1 MKLATFNA
9 DGGERTGVVVGD
21 GIVELTDLAPNM
33 IALIEAWPSLKAKV
47 EARVKEERA
56 HYALKDVQMSSPVPR
71 PQKVMAI
78 GLNYA
83 DHIAESGA
91 QTPEKQIWFAKL
103 GNAINGPNDPIQVPK
118 ASAMIDWEA
127 EMVFVIGKRC
137 RHVPKDKAHEV
148 IFGYACGNDISVR
161 DWQFHTPQWL
171 IGKSFDTH
179 APFGPWITT
188 TDEIGDPHALGIRC
202 IVNGETKQ
210 NSNTKNL
217 VFNCFDQIAYLSQ
230 AMTLEPGDM
239 VFTGTPGGVGQS
251 MKPPQFLKAGDTVRI
266 EIDKIGALEAKM
278 VPEPWVWSFGTRK
291 TRHGSRG

>member
-1 MKLATFNA
+1 MKLVTFMA
-9 DGGERTGVVVGD
+9 DGRERTGIVVD
-21 GIVELTDLAPNM
+21 EGIVELTDLASDM
-33 IALIEAWPSLKAKV
+33 IGLISNWPSLKGQVTRRAGEEK
-47 EARVKEERA
+47 AR
-56 HYALKDVQMSSPVPR
+56 YALKDVHLLAPVPR
-71 PQKVMAI
+71 PQKIMAI

-103 GNAINGPNDPIQVPK
+103 GNAVNGPHDPIQIPK
-118 ASAMIDWEA
+118 ASKLIDWEA

-161 DWQFHTPQWL
+161 DWQFHTAQWL
-171 IGKSFDTH
+171 VGKSFDTH
-179 APFGPWITT
+179 APIGPWIVTA
-188 TDEIGDPHALGIRC
+188 DEIGDPHALGIRC
-202 IVNGETKQ
+202 IVNGQIKQ
-210 NSNTKNL
+210 NSNTRNL

-230 AMTLEPGDM
+230 AMTLNPGDM

-278 VPEPWVWSFGTRK
+278 VPEP
-291 TRHGSRG
+291 

>member
-1 MKLATFNA
+1 MKLATFKVDGIEHIGA
-9 DGGERTGVVVGD
+9 VEDGGL
-21 GIVELTDLAPNM
+21 IDLSDRHLARNM
-33 IALIEAWPSLKAKV
+33 IELIARWPELREKV
-47 EARVKEERA
+47 LRIVAEEKPRF
-56 HYALKDVQMSSPVPR
+56 LLGDVHLCAPVPR

-103 GNAINGPNDPIQVPK
+103 GNAVNGPHDPIQVPK
-118 ASAMIDWEA
+118 ASKAIDWEA
-127 EMVFVIGKRC
+127 ELVFVIGRRC
-137 RHVPKDKAHEV
+137 RHVPKERAQDV

-171 IGKSFDTH
+171 VGKSFDTH
-179 APFGPWITT
+179 APIGPWIVTA
-188 TDEIGDPHALGIRC
+188 DEVGDPHALGIRC
-202 IVNGETKQ
+202 LVNGTVKQ

-251 MKPPQFLKAGDTVRI
+251 MKPPQFLKPGDTVRV
-266 EIDKIGALEAKM
+266 EIDRIGAIEAKM
-278 VPEPWVWSFGTRK
+278 IAEP
-291 TRHGSRG
+291 

>member
-1 MKLATFNA
+1 MKLVTFMA
-9 DGGERTGVVVGD
+9 DGRERTGIVVD
-21 GIVELTDLAPNM
+21 EGIVELTDIAPDM
-33 IALIEAWPSLKAKV
+33 IALITNWPPLKGQITRRAG
-47 EARVKEERA
+47 EEKA
-56 HYALKDVQMSSPVPR
+56 HYALKDVQLLAPVPQ

-103 GNAINGPNDPIQVPK
+103 GNAVNGPYDPIQIPK
-118 ASAMIDWEA
+118 ASNMIDWEA

-137 RHVPKDKAHEV
+137 RHVPKEKAHEV

-161 DWQFHTPQWL
+161 DWQFHTAQWL

-179 APFGPWITT
+179 APIGPWVVTA
-188 TDEIGDPHALGIRC
+188 DEIGDPHALGIRC
-202 IVNGETKQ
+202 IVNGQIKQ
-210 NSNTKNL
+210 NSNTRNL

-230 AMTLEPGDM
+230 AMTLNPGDM

-266 EIDKIGALEAKM
+266 EIDKIGALEARM
-278 VPEPWVWSFGTRK
+278 VPEP
-291 TRHGSRG
+291 

>member
-1 MKLATFNA
+1 MKLATFKAA
-9 DGGERTGVVVGD
+9 DGLERTGIVVGD
-21 GIVELTDLAPNM
+21 GIVELTDLAPTM
-33 IALIEAWPSLKAKV
+33 IALITNWD
-47 EARVKEERA
+47 
-56 HYALKDVQMSSPVPR
+56 ALKSKVAEREADEAPHYKLKDIHLCAPVPR

-91 QTPEKQIWFAKL
+91 ATPEKQIWFAKL
-103 GNAINGPNDPIQVPK
+103 GNAVNGPNDPIQMPK
-118 ASAMIDWEA
+118 VSKAIDWEA

-137 RHVPKDKAHEV
+137 RHVTTERAPDV

-161 DWQFHTPQWL
+161 DWQFHTAQWL
-171 IGKSFDTH
+171 VGKSFDTH
-179 APFGPWITT
+179 APIGPWIVTA
-188 TDEIGDPHALGIRC
+188 DEIGDPHALGIRC
-202 IVNGETKQ
+202 KVNGEIKQ

-266 EIDKIGALEAKM
+266 EIDKIGAIEAKM
-278 VPEPWVWSFGTRK
+278 IAEP
-291 TRHGSRG
+291 